1 MDRSVEKLN
10 PHRVGMVLGGLYGLW
25 HLTWSLLVLLGLAK
39 PFLDFILSLH
49 FLQVTYAVAP
59 FIALKALGLI
69 VVTSAL
75 GYFLGYVLAWLW
87 NRVGVTRKRLGR

>member
-1 MDRSVEKLN
+1 MDTSVVRLN
-10 PHRVGMVLGGLYGLW
+10 PHRAGIALGSLFGLW
-25 HLTWSLLVLLGLAK
+25 HLTWSLLVLVGLAK

-59 FIALKALGLI
+59 FTALKALGLI

-75 GYFLGYVLAWLW
+75 GYCLGYVLAWLW
-87 NRVGVTRKRLGR
+87 NRFGGPRETLLR